1 MTPRPKGNAPIKS
14 FVITVRLEQPLL
26 DAMDALQE
34 RDGIPYSEQVRRAL
48 LGFLDVKGF
57 QVKTDPRRANRRQK
71 L

>member
-1 MTPRPKGNAPIKS
+1 
-14 FVITVRLEQPLL
+14 VITIRLDQPLL